1 MGRKWSPEKGTLME
15 RLVLV
20 CQSAY
25 MLSRGENISE
35 QTLAVEAAALLKAL
49 QQRTKEE
56 PDAYKRPMYIGIY
69 PVGPRSKTLS
79 GRQVEEPAHFSAMTP
94 EEYIAS
100 EMVYPSG
107 LLDKEG
113 VILRPHILRSTHPEF
128 AEEAL
133 RIVKGMPKWS
143 PALVGGKPADSNYTL
158 YVPFRPQLYR
168 NK

>member
-1 MGRKWSPEKGTLME
+1 
-15 RLVLV
+15 
-20 CQSAY
+20 
-25 MLSRGENISE
+25 
-35 QTLAVEAAALLKAL
+35 
-49 QQRTKEE
+49 
-56 PDAYKRPMYIGIY
+56 
-69 PVGPRSKTLS
+69 
-79 GRQVEEPAHFSAMTP
+79 MTP

-107 LLDKEG
+107 LLEKNVSGYALCEFTIDKEG

-143 PALVGGKPADSNYTL
+143 PALGGGKPADSNYTL